1 MIINTAT
8 QNWTKSRDWVFGTLN
23 TRRDVPQDSGIY
35 MEGEAK
41 RFKESGVMDDSRRE
55 TATDTVLMFIW
66 THKDCDNTYTLICSS
81 QMKGCTPR
89 TYLRSC
95 LQLTP
100 SGRGRKYFFFIWN
113 TIWYINHA
121 LCSEVVGSPKMDS
134 NFGTWLFFCWF
145 LIWGVLFCFLEE
157 EHEVRWIRRSSNTLY
172 EKKANR
178 REILK

>member
-41 RFKESGVMDDSRRE
+41 WFKESGVMGDSRRQ
-55 TATDTVLMFIW
+55 TATDTILMLIW

-81 QMKGCTPR
+81 QMKGCSPR
-89 TYLRSC
+89 PYPRSC

-100 SGRGRKYFFFIWN
+100 SGRGRRKYFFFIWN

-121 LCSEVVGSPKMDS
+121 LGKALCSEVVGSPKMDS
-134 NFGTWLFFCWF
+134 NFGYVVFFADF
-145 LIWGVLFCFLEE
+145 
-157 EHEVRWIRRSSNTLY
+157 
-172 EKKANR
+172 
-178 REILK
+178 